1 MNFAQALRRLEAD
14 LDPDRA
20 TEVPWPTNRPTVHQP
35 LPETDGLDPAA
46 PGGPSPLNS
55 GQGPYGAPVTSDPLM
70 DQPIMPGS
78 PIPHQTG
85 PDLDT
90 TTLQ

>member
-1 MNFAQALRRLEAD
+1 MNFQAALKRIEAD

-20 TEVPWPTNRPTVHQP
+20 TEVPWPTNRPTIHQP
-35 LPETDGLDPAA
+35 LPSTDGLDPAA
-46 PGGPSPLNS
+46 PGGPPPQNS
-55 GQGPYGAPVTSDPLM
+55 GTGPYGESVTSDPML
-70 DQPIMPGS
+70 DTPIMRGMPV
-78 PIPHQTG
+78 PHVKG

>member
-1 MNFAQALRRLEAD
+1 MNFRQAALRLKAD

-20 TEVPWPTNRPTVHQP
+20 TQVPWPTNRPTVQQP

-46 PGGPSPLNS
+46 PGGPSPYNS
-55 GQGPYGAPVTSDPLM
+55 AGGPYGQSVASDPML
-70 DQPIMPGS
+70 DAPISPGS
-78 PIPHQTG
+78 PIPHVVG

-90 TTLQ
+90 TTLE